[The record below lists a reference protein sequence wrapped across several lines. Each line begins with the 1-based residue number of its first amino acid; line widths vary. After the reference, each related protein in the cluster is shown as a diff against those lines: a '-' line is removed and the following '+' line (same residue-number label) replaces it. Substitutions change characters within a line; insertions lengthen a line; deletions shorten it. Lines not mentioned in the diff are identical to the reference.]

1 MPYRTALAARWLR
14 ATMPRDAVGSPMAAW
29 SAWWLVLLVAGA
41 AAASSFLAV
50 QRWQLERAHLATL
63 LLAPAAVQ
71 VPPITEVDPA
81 RQLSALPGSDATV
94 GFIESVA
101 ARLGIHVHRVQL
113 VERMPTP
120 AQLARLELQLELRGG
135 YGDIKA
141 LLGEVAAKY
150 TSVTLSR
157 LALQPLDTRG
167 SLARAG
173 TPPADPT
180 PGETHLQAQVAW
192 VFWGP
197 PLPAEA
203 SAITQ
208 QPAR

>member
-1 MPYRTALAARWLR
+1 MSNRTGLAAPWLG
-14 ATMPRDAVGSPMAAW
+14 ATLPGGVAGTPMAAW
-29 SAWWLVLLVAGA
+29 SVWWLVLLTAAA

-50 QRWQLERAHLATL
+50 QRWQVERAHLAARPQ
-63 LLAPAAVQ
+63 APTAVQ
-71 VPPITEVDPA
+71 MPSTTDADPA
-81 RQLSALPGSDATV
+81 QQLSALPRSDATV

-101 ARLGIHVHRVQL
+101 ARLGVHVHRVQL
-113 VERMPTP
+113 VERVPTP

-150 TSVTLSR
+150 ASVTLSR
-157 LALQPLDTRG
+157 LALQPLDSRD
-167 SLARAG
+167 SLAPAG
-173 TPPADPT
+173 LPPADPM
-180 PGETHLQAQVAW
+180 PGSIRLQAQVVW

-203 SAITQ
+203 LAITAR
-208 QPAR
+208 PAR

>member
-1 MPYRTALAARWLR
+1 
-14 ATMPRDAVGSPMAAW
+14 
-29 SAWWLVLLVAGA
+29 VLLVAGA

-50 QRWQLERAHLATL
+50 QRWQVERAHLATL
-63 LLAPAAVQ
+63 LHAPAAVQ
-71 VPPITEVDPA
+71 MPPTIELDPA
-81 RQLSALPGSDATV
+81 RRLSALPGSDATV

-101 ARLGIHVHRVQL
+101 ARLGVHVHRVQL
-113 VERMPTP
+113 VERAPTP

-141 LLGEVAAKY
+141 LLAEVAAKY
-150 TSVTLSR
+150 ASVTLSR
-157 LALQPLDTRG
+157 LALQPLDARG
-167 SLARAG
+167 SVAPAG
-173 TPPADPT
+173 MPLTEPT
-180 PGETHLQAQVAW
+180 PGATHLQAQVAW